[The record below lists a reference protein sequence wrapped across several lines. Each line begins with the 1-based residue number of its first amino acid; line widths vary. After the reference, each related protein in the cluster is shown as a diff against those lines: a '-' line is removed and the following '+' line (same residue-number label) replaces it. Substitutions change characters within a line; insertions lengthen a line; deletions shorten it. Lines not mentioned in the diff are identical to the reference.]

1 MKKILPIIAGI
12 TASMLGIS
20 CQSMFLETPA
30 ATGTTLD
37 EVFSTSKNCE
47 GAIAEAYATILS
59 SGLPVYSWK
68 APYLPYEATEAIM
81 GGEDLAN
88 YTWGY
93 MDKLCQAGMIPN
105 SENNGAGYTDD
116 YFPYNYEYIR
126 KAWIVYENIDKVAD
140 MSEGDKNIVKA
151 EMKALIAFRYMEMM
165 KRYGGVPLVKGTLTA
180 SDAIARSSVRET
192 LDYILELCADA
203 EPALD
208 GVTWSADWNGRVNKG
223 VVLAIKAETLM
234 YAARPLFNSDVPFM
248 EMADPAN
255 NPMVYLEGYDPKRWE
270 TAAKAN
276 EDVIAWGK
284 ANGYVLISTGH
295 PDEDFGTAV
304 GTPCN
309 AEVLLAYKQQATND
323 ENGMY
328 KNYTFLPTNTS
339 HDLGWYKGISFEML
353 KNFRK
358 ADGTDQTW
366 LAEGE
371 VKPCTDYREKA
382 MEMEPRALMSLHFFG
397 ISPQNNIKSGN
408 SWYDIEGT
416 NWRLYYKDGDGCA
429 KLSKFWYEANGR
441 EWFEFPIYRMA
452 EFYLNAAEAY
462 NEMGNNAKAL
472 EYLNAIRV
480 RGGLD
485 ASTESNSSKLRSLIQ
500 REWAVEFYNENQ
512 YYPHARHWK
521 MGYEMIAGMHHSFV
535 FTKAEGIDWNPRR
548 PSEFGDYYLA
558 NSYIGNYTWKD
569 RMYLTPINLNE
580 VNKGIIVQ
588 NPGY

>member
-1 MKKILPIIAGI
+1 
-12 TASMLGIS
+12 MLTCS
-20 CQSMFLETPA
+20 CVGVFLETPA
-30 ATGTTLD
+30 ATGTTLE
-37 EVFSTSKNCE
+37 EVFSTAKNCE

-68 APYLPYEATEAIM
+68 APYLPYEGTEAVM
-81 GGEDLAN
+81 GGEDLAS

-116 YFPYNYEYIR
+116 YFPYNYQYIR
-126 KAWIVYENIDKVAD
+126 KAWLVYENIDKVAD
-140 MSEGDKNIVKA
+140 MSEADKNIVKG
-151 EMKALIAFRYMEMM
+151 EMKALVAFRYMEMM
-165 KRYGGVPLVKGTLTA
+165 KRYGGVPLVKKTLTA
-180 SDAIARSSVRET
+180 ADQVARSTVQET

-203 EPALD
+203 EAALD
-208 GVTWSADWNGRVNKG
+208 GVSWTAEWNGRVNKG

-234 YAARPLFNSDVPFM
+234 YAARPLFNADVPFL

-255 NPMVYLEGYDPKRWE
+255 NGMVYLGGYDPARWE

-276 EDVIAWGK
+276 EEVIAWGK
-284 ANGYVLISTGH
+284 SHGYILINTGH
-295 PDEDFGTAV
+295 PAEDFGTAV
-304 GTPCN
+304 GTPCS
-309 AEVLLAYKQQATND
+309 AEVLLAYKQQMMND

-328 KNYTFLPTNTS
+328 KNYTFLPTNTA

-358 ADGTDQTW
+358 ADGTEQTW
-366 LAEGE
+366 IAEGDTR
-371 VKPCTDYREKA
+371 PCTEYREKA

-462 NEMGNNAKAL
+462 NEMGNSAKAL
-472 EYLNAIRV
+472 EYLNAVTTRAGMAAV
-480 RGGLD
+480 
-485 ASTESNSSKLRSLIQ
+485 TETNAKKLKTIIQ

-521 MGYEMIAGMHHSFV
+521 MGNEMIAGLHHTFV
-535 FTKAEGIDWNPRR
+535 FTRAEGIDWNPQR
-548 PSEFGDYYLA
+548 PSEFGNYYLA
-558 NSYIGNYTWKD
+558 NSYIGTYTWKD

-580 VNKGIIVQ
+580 VNKGVIVQ